1 MSKQKQR
8 EQYNWNFKKETN
20 PKFYDWLNAQTNL
33 SESLITLVL
42 HFVDQYGIDDVTDYE
57 VSKKMQRDLFMKE
70 KFYQDIS
77 ALLENANINN
87 FHQNKN
93 VPIAEVKEQKVEK
106 EEKHIEKVDMSE
118 KVKAQQ
124 ESESIEEKQKLMLI
138 WMTLMRVQYLAISS
152 R

>member
-87 FHQNKN
+87 VHQNKN

-106 EEKHIEKVDMSE
+106 EENHIEKVDKKEEVKVQKELEAIE
-118 KVKAQQ
+118 K
-124 ESESIEEKQKLMLI
+124 KQKANA
-138 WMTLMRVQYLAISS
+138 YLDDVDESTIFGD
-152 R
+152 

>member
-57 VSKKMQRDLFMKE
+57 VTKKMQRDLFMKE

-77 ALLENANINN
+77 ALLENANINTI
-87 FHQNKN
+87 HQNKN

-106 EEKHIEKVDMSE
+106 EEKHIEKVDKKE
-118 KVKAQQ
+118 EVKVQK
-124 ESESIEEKQKLMLI
+124 ESEPIENEKKQKGD
-138 WMTLMRVQYLAISS
+138 TYLDDVDESAIFGD
-152 R
+152 

>member
-77 ALLENANINN
+77 ALLENATINN
-87 FHQNKN
+87 IHQNKN
-93 VPIAEVKEQKVEK
+93 VPTAEVKEQKVEK
-106 EEKHIEKVDMSE
+106 EEKHIEKVDKKE
-118 KVKAQQ
+118 EVKVQK
-124 ESESIEEKQKLMLI
+124 ESEPIEKKQKGD
-138 WMTLMRVQYLAISS
+138 TYLDDVDENAIFGD
-152 R
+152 

>member
-124 ESESIEEKQKLMLI
+124 ESESIEEKQKANA
-138 WMTLMRVQYLAISS
+138 YLDDVDESTIFGD
-152 R
+152 

>member
-77 ALLENANINN
+77 SLLENANINN
-87 FHQNKN
+87 VYQNKN
-93 VPIAEVKEQKVEK
+93 VPIAEVKEPKTET
-106 EEKHIEKVDMSE
+106 EEKVIEKVDKNE
-118 KVKAQQ
+118 KVKVQQ
-124 ESESIEEKQKLMLI
+124 ELELIEMQQKDENYLDDVDESVIFGD
-138 WMTLMRVQYLAISS
+138 
-152 R
+152 

>member
-93 VPIAEVKEQKVEK
+93 VPIAEVEEQKVEK
-106 EEKHIEKVDMSE
+106 EEKHIEKVDKKE
-118 KVKAQQ
+118 EVKVQK
-124 ESESIEEKQKLMLI
+124 ESEPIEKKQKGD
-138 WMTLMRVQYLAISS
+138 TYLDDVDERAIFGE
-152 R
+152 

>member
-87 FHQNKN
+87 VHQNKN

-106 EEKHIEKVDMSE
+106 EENHIEKVDKKEEVKVQKELELIE
-118 KVKAQQ
+118 K
-124 ESESIEEKQKLMLI
+124 KQKGD
-138 WMTLMRVQYLAISS
+138 TYLDDVDESAIFGD
-152 R
+152 

>member
-77 ALLENANINN
+77 ALLENATINN
-87 FHQNKN
+87 IHQNKN
-93 VPIAEVKEQKVEK
+93 VPTAEVKEQK
-106 EEKHIEKVDMSE
+106 IEKVDKKE
-118 KVKAQQ
+118 EVKVQK
-124 ESESIEEKQKLMLI
+124 ESEPIEKKQKDD
-138 WMTLMRVQYLAISS
+138 TYLDDVDENAIFGD
-152 R
+152 

>member
-20 PKFYDWLNAQTNL
+20 PKFYDWLNTQTNL

-77 ALLENANINN
+77 ALLENANIKKI
-87 FHQNKN
+87 HQNKN

-106 EEKHIEKVDMSE
+106 EEMHIEKVDMSE

-124 ESESIEEKQKLMLI
+124 ESESIEEKQKANA
-138 WMTLMRVQYLAISS
+138 YLDDVDESTIFGD
-152 R
+152 

>member
-87 FHQNKN
+87 VHQNKN

-106 EEKHIEKVDMSE
+106 EEKHIEKVDKKE
-118 KVKAQQ
+118 EVKVQK
-124 ESESIEEKQKLMLI
+124 ESEPIEKKQNGDN
-138 WMTLMRVQYLAISS
+138 YLDNVDESTIFGD
-152 R
+152 

>member
-87 FHQNKN
+87 VHQNKN
-93 VPIAEVKEQKVEK
+93 VPIAEVKEEKVEK

-118 KVKAQQ
+118 KIKAQQ
-124 ESESIEEKQKLMLI
+124 ESESIEEKQKANA
-138 WMTLMRVQYLAISS
+138 YLDDVDESTIFGD
-152 R
+152 

>member
-77 ALLENANINN
+77 ALLENASINN
-87 FHQNKN
+87 THQNKN
-93 VPIAEVKEQKVEK
+93 VPIAEVKEHKTEK
-106 EEKHIEKVDMSE
+106 EEKLIEKVDMNE
-118 KVKAQQ
+118 KVKVQQ
-124 ESESIEEKQKLMLI
+124 ESESIEKKQKEEN
-138 WMTLMRVQYLAISS
+138 YLDDVDESTIFGD
-152 R
+152 

>member
-87 FHQNKN
+87 VHQNKN
-93 VPIAEVKEQKVEK
+93 VPIAEVKGQKVEK
-106 EEKHIEKVDMSE
+106 EEKHIEKTAKKEEV
-118 KVKAQQ
+118 KVQQ
-124 ESESIEEKQKLMLI
+124 ESELIEKKQKGD
-138 WMTLMRVQYLAISS
+138 TYLDEVDESAIFGD
-152 R
+152 

>member
-77 ALLENANINN
+77 ALLENANLNTI
-87 FHQNKN
+87 HQNKN

-106 EEKHIEKVDMSE
+106 EEKHIEKVDKNE
-118 KVKAQQ
+118 EVKVQK
-124 ESESIEEKQKLMLI
+124 ESEPIEKKQKGD
-138 WMTLMRVQYLAISS
+138 TYLDDVDESAIFGD
-152 R
+152 

>member
-8 EQYNWNFKKETN
+8 EQYNWNFKKETS

-124 ESESIEEKQKLMLI
+124 ESESIEEKQKANA
-138 WMTLMRVQYLAISS
+138 YLDDVDESTIFGD
-152 R
+152 

>member
-106 EEKHIEKVDMSE
+106 
-118 KVKAQQ
+118 VKAQQ
-124 ESESIEEKQKLMLI
+124 ELESIEEKQKANA
-138 WMTLMRVQYLAISS
+138 YLDDVDESTIFGD
-152 R
+152 

>member
-20 PKFYDWLNAQTNL
+20 LKFYDWLNAQTNL

-42 HFVDQYGIDDVTDYE
+42 HFVDQYGIVDVTDYE
-57 VSKKMQRDLFMKE
+57 VLKKMQRDLFVKE

-87 FHQNKN
+87 VRQNKN
-93 VPIAEVKEQKVEK
+93 VPIAEVKERRVEK
-106 EEKHIEKVDMSE
+106 EEKYIEK
-118 KVKAQQ
+118 
-124 ESESIEEKQKLMLI
+124 KQKGD
-138 WMTLMRVQYLAISS
+138 TYLDAVDESAIFGE
-152 R
+152 

>member
-87 FHQNKN
+87 VHQNKN

-106 EEKHIEKVDMSE
+106 EEKYIEKVDKKE
-118 KVKAQQ
+118 EVKVQK
-124 ESESIEEKQKLMLI
+124 ESEPIEKKQKDD
-138 WMTLMRVQYLAISS
+138 TYLNDVDESAIFGD
-152 R
+152 

>member
-8 EQYNWNFKKETN
+8 EQYNWNFKKEKN
-20 PKFYDWLNAQTNL
+20 KKFHDWLDEQSNI

-42 HFVDQYGIDDVTDYE
+42 HFVDQYGVNDVTDYE

-87 FHQNKN
+87 VHQNKN

-124 ESESIEEKQKLMLI
+124 ESESIEEKQKADA
-138 WMTLMRVQYLAISS
+138 YLDDVDESTIFGD
-152 R
+152 

>member
-77 ALLENANINN
+77 ALLENTNINN
-87 FHQNKN
+87 VRQNKN
-93 VPIAEVKEQKVEK
+93 VPIAEVKEYKTETEGKV
-106 EEKHIEKVDMSE
+106 IEKVDKNE
-118 KVKAQQ
+118 KVKIQQ
-124 ESESIEEKQKLMLI
+124 ESELIEMKQKDEN
-138 WMTLMRVQYLAISS
+138 YLDDVDESVIFGD
-152 R
+152 

>member
-87 FHQNKN
+87 VHQNKN

-106 EEKHIEKVDMSE
+106 EEKHIEKVDKKEEVKVQKESDPIE
-118 KVKAQQ
+118 K
-124 ESESIEEKQKLMLI
+124 KQKDDN
-138 WMTLMRVQYLAISS
+138 YLNDVDESAIFGD
-152 R
+152 

>member
-87 FHQNKN
+87 VHQNKN
-93 VPIAEVKEQKVEK
+93 VPIAEVKEQKVDK
-106 EEKHIEKVDMSE
+106 EENHIEKVDKKE
-118 KVKAQQ
+118 EVKVQK
-124 ESESIEEKQKLMLI
+124 ESEPIEKKQKGD
-138 WMTLMRVQYLAISS
+138 TYLDDVDESAIFGD
-152 R
+152 

>member
-87 FHQNKN
+87 VHQNKN

-106 EEKHIEKVDMSE
+106 EENHIEKVDKKE
-118 KVKAQQ
+118 EVKVQK
-124 ESESIEEKQKLMLI
+124 ESEPIEKKQKGD
-138 WMTLMRVQYLAISS
+138 TYLDDVDESAIFGD
-152 R
+152 

>member
-77 ALLENANINN
+77 ALLKNANINN

-93 VPIAEVKEQKVEK
+93 VPIAEVEEQKVEK
-106 EEKHIEKVDMSE
+106 EEKHIEKVDKKE
-118 KVKAQQ
+118 EVKVQK
-124 ESESIEEKQKLMLI
+124 ESEPIEKKQKGD
-138 WMTLMRVQYLAISS
+138 TYLDDVDESAIFGE
-152 R
+152 

>member
-87 FHQNKN
+87 VHQNRN
-93 VPIAEVKEQKVEK
+93 VPIAEVKEQKA
-106 EEKHIEKVDMSE
+106 EKVDKNE
-118 KVKAQQ
+118 KVKVQK
-124 ESESIEEKQKLMLI
+124 ESETIEKKQKDDN
-138 WMTLMRVQYLAISS
+138 YLDNVDESTIFGD
-152 R
+152 

>member
-87 FHQNKN
+87 VHQNKN
-93 VPIAEVKEQKVEK
+93 VPIAEVKEEKVEK
-106 EEKHIEKVDMSE
+106 EEKHIEKVDKKE
-118 KVKAQQ
+118 EVKVQK
-124 ESESIEEKQKLMLI
+124 ESEPIEKKQKGD
-138 WMTLMRVQYLAISS
+138 TYLDDVDESAIFGE
-152 R
+152 

>member
-42 HFVDQYGIDDVTDYE
+42 HFVDQYGIADVTDYE

-87 FHQNKN
+87 VYQKKN
-93 VPIAEVKEQKVEK
+93 VPIAEVKEQKIEK

-124 ESESIEEKQKLMLI
+124 ESESIEEKQKANA
-138 WMTLMRVQYLAISS
+138 YLDDVDESTIFGD
-152 R
+152 

>member
-87 FHQNKN
+87 VHQNKN

-118 KVKAQQ
+118 KIKAQQ
-124 ESESIEEKQKLMLI
+124 ESESIEEKQKANA
-138 WMTLMRVQYLAISS
+138 YLDDVDESTIFGD
-152 R
+152 

>member
-87 FHQNKN
+87 VYQNKN

-106 EEKHIEKVDMSE
+106 EEKHIEKVDKKE
-118 KVKAQQ
+118 EVKVQQ
-124 ESESIEEKQKLMLI
+124 ESELIEKKQKGD
-138 WMTLMRVQYLAISS
+138 TYLDEVDESAIFGD
-152 R
+152 

>member
-77 ALLENANINN
+77 ALLENANVNTI
-87 FHQNKN
+87 HQNKN

-106 EEKHIEKVDMSE
+106 EEKYIEKVDKKE
-118 KVKAQQ
+118 EVKVQK
-124 ESESIEEKQKLMLI
+124 ESEPIEKKQKGD
-138 WMTLMRVQYLAISS
+138 TYLDDVDESAIFGD
-152 R
+152 

>member
-87 FHQNKN
+87 VHQNRN
-93 VPIAEVKEQKVEK
+93 VPIAEVKEQKD
-106 EEKHIEKVDMSE
+106 EKVDKNE
-118 KVKAQQ
+118 KVKVQK
-124 ESESIEEKQKLMLI
+124 ESEPIEKKQKDDN
-138 WMTLMRVQYLAISS
+138 YLDNVDESTIFGD
-152 R
+152 

>member
-77 ALLENANINN
+77 ALLKNESINN
-87 FHQNKN
+87 FHQNKT
-93 VPIAEVKEQKVEK
+93 VPIAEVEEQKVEK
-106 EEKHIEKVDMSE
+106 EEKHIEKVDKKE
-118 KVKAQQ
+118 EVKVQK
-124 ESESIEEKQKLMLI
+124 ESEPIEKKQKGD
-138 WMTLMRVQYLAISS
+138 TYLDDVDESAIFGE
-152 R
+152 

>member
-87 FHQNKN
+87 VHQNKN

-106 EEKHIEKVDMSE
+106 EEKHIEKAAKKEEV
-118 KVKAQQ
+118 KVQK
-124 ESESIEEKQKLMLI
+124 ESEPIEEKQKGD
-138 WMTLMRVQYLAISS
+138 TYLDDVDESAIFGD
-152 R
+152 